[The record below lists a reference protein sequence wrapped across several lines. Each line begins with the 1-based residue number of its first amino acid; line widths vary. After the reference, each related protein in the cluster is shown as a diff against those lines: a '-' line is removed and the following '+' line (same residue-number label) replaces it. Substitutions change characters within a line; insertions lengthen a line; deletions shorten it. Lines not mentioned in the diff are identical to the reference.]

1 MVGFA
6 FRDQKH
12 FCGSVRQNRND
23 FNSLGMLFKL
33 GEAPFSYR
41 FDFVIKNEEI
51 GTKYSLTNFDYLM

>member
-12 FCGSVRQNRND
+12 FYDSVPQNRKD
-23 FNSLGMLFKL
+23 FKSLSMLYKL
-33 GEAPFSYR
+33 EEALFTYR